1 VILSITVTVT
11 WRTKYCTRTGHNEPP
26 VFRGGHYLC
35 DDIFQLV
42 HPLVG
47 VVVVHVLVL
56 IERTRRQKVKD
67 KRGKKLRN
75 EAKIT
80 YNN

>member
-1 VILSITVTVT
+1 VILSKTVTVT
-11 WRTKYCTRTGHNEPP
+11 WRTKYRTRTGHNEPP

-35 DDIFQLV
+35 DYIFQLV